1 MGSGQAAGTA
11 ATPQAGEEAP
21 KESPLSALP
30 IALKGRQKIIHSEN
44 PDVPGVVVTRWNIA
58 KSAFIIP
65 EIFAIWGDLPE
76 EARKGIY
83 KLGTAPTNEEEKTA
97 QALAMMDVAAIAVEH
112 CWKRMLYLIRLSV
125 RECDKETVDL
135 MDMEKAMDLLEA
147 IIEVNPQ
154 LIPKLKK
161 KLPMFLKKFGPLFGG
176 NKKNTP

>member
-1 MGSGQAAGTA
+1 MGGSEEAGTA
-11 ATPQAGEEAP
+11 
-21 KESPLSALP
+21 SPLQALP
-30 IALKGRQKIIHSEN
+30 AALKGRAKIVHSDN
-44 PDVPGVVVTRWNIA
+44 PDVESVIVERWNIA
-58 KSAFIIP
+58 KSNFIIP

-83 KLGTAPTNEEEKTA
+83 KLGTAPMNEEEKTA

-135 MDMEKAMDLLEA
+135 MDMEEAMDLLEA

-161 KLPMFLKKFGPLFGG
+161 KLPMFLQKFGPLFRG